1 MDPASEALRLGPI
14 EILEGICGDC
24 FVSGKR
30 IVQKPERTLN
40 FSRVRVMLKLLFIN
54 ICSLYIQR
62 CSVLFTVGKPPDKKD
77 DIDQVHVLVSVYVI
91 AC

>member
-40 FSRVRVMLKLLFIN
+40 FSRVRVMLKLLYIN
-54 ICSLYIQR
+54 ICSIYIQR
-62 CSVLFTVGKPPDKKD
+62 CSVLFTVGNCKPPDKKD
-77 DIDQVHVLVSVYVI
+77 DIDQVLVSVYAI